1 MQRKIGSALFI
12 GALLLTLAFPSFA
25 ARGYEAYYDVLGA
38 SPWYDGVKSTI
49 DYQNVTV
56 GSIGAAAW
64 CGIDNYG
71 NAQNIKWVQGGW
83 VKWRNAS
90 AQVYWEYT
98 DKDGNYARGYDGAPA
113 NAETYEQS
121 HTNANMEWT
130 HGITVYKTVA
140 WSQFAPIEFRKAQY
154 GAEMV
159 DSPADHTPG
168 KVASKN
174 NFASTMVRPA
184 GGVYA
189 NAGLQTVANTAQQ
202 GNIEQ
207 YGGNGSGNFRTWD
220 SRND

>member
-1 MQRKIGSALFI
+1 MQRKFVSALFV

-56 GSIGAAAW
+56 GSIGTAAW
-64 CGIDNYG
+64 CGIDNG
-71 NAQNIKWVQGGW
+71 GGVVFSWIQGGW
-83 VKWRNAS
+83 VKWHNS
-90 AQVYWEYT
+90 AAQIYWEYT
-98 DKDGNYARGYDGAPA
+98 DKNGNYARGYDQAPGAS
-113 NAETYEQS
+113 ETYEQS
-121 HTNANMEWT
+121 HTGNNAEWQ
-130 HGITVYKTVA
+130 HGATVYKTVA
-140 WSQFAPIEFRKAQY
+140 WSNFDTVQFRKAQY
-154 GAEMV
+154 GAEML
-159 DSPADHTPG
+159 DTPADHTPG
-168 KVASKN
+168 KAASKN

-184 GGVYA
+184 AGVYA